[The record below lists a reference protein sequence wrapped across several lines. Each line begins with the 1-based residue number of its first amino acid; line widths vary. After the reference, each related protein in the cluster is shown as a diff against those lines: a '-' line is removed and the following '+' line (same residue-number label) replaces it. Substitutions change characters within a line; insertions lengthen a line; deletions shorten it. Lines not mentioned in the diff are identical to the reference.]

1 MYIVYRN
8 ILNFIPS
15 NVFDMCV
22 LELDTAQLA
31 IDRLLNGNMS
41 AEESREVLAKVLNK
55 LCSAS
60 EVY

>member
-1 MYIVYRN
+1 
-8 ILNFIPS
+8 
-15 NVFDMCV
+15 MCV